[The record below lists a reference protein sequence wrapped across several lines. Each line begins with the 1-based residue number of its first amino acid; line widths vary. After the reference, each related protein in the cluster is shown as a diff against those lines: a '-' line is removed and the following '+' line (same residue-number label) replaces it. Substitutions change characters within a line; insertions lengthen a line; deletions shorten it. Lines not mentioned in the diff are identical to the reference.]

1 MLLTNRRKYVYENQ
15 NSNVSNKQYK
25 NDLKV
30 FDNHVISDEEAMLKA
45 NKLTVE
51 EQNSTLKL
59 RRSHFDKRF
68 NEYCHTITDRSESK
82 ASTIDFTSVVKKENR
97 VPGLYGCNR
106 WKSKEIAHVKET
118 ESFCFF

>member
-1 MLLTNRRKYVYENQ
+1 MILTNRLKYVYENP
-15 NSNVSNKQYK
+15 NLNVSNKQYK
-25 NDLKV
+25 NDLKI
-30 FDNHVISDEEAMLKA
+30 FDNYEISDEEAMLKA

-68 NEYCHTITDRSESK
+68 NEHCYTRKDRSESK

-106 WKSKEIAHVKET
+106 WKSKEIARVKET

>member
-1 MLLTNRRKYVYENQ
+1 MLLTNRRKYVYENP
-15 NSNVSNKQYK
+15 NLNASKKQYK
-25 NDLKV
+25 NDLKS
-30 FDNHVISDEEAMLKA
+30 FDNHVISDEEDMLKA

-59 RRSHFDKRF
+59 RRPNFDKRF
-68 NEYCHTITDRSESK
+68 NEHCHTRTNRSESK
-82 ASTIDFTSVVKKENR
+82 ASTIDFTSVDKKENR

-106 WKSKEIAHVKET
+106 WQSKKIAHLKET

>member
-1 MLLTNRRKYVYENQ
+1 MLLTNRRKYVYENP
-15 NSNVSNKQYK
+15 NLNVSNKQYK
-25 NDLKV
+25 NDLKI
-30 FDNHVISDEEAMLKA
+30 FDNYDISDEEAMLKA

-59 RRSHFDKRF
+59 RRSHFGKRF
-68 NEYCHTITDRSESK
+68 NEHCHSRTNRSESK
-82 ASTIDFTSVVKKENR
+82 ASTIDFTSVDKKGNR

-106 WKSKEIAHVKET
+106 WKSKEIACVRET

>member
-1 MLLTNRRKYVYENQ
+1 MLLNNRRKYVYENP
-15 NSNVSNKQYK
+15 NSNVSSKQYK
-25 NDLKV
+25 NYFKS
-30 FDNHVISDEEAMLKA
+30 FDNYEISDEEAMLKA

-59 RRSHFDKRF
+59 RRSHFGKRF
-68 NEYCHTITDRSESK
+68 NEHCHFRTDRSESK
-82 ASTIDFTSVVKKENR
+82 ASTIDFTSVDKKGNR